1 MQKGRTMRVCFFED
15 RGVATLEPLTL
26 TRPAFELLCGQ
37 TSLGGKQCRFF
48 APREVGALVRPE
60 LADLYRAAHPDT
72 PVNDLPWLRAG
83 PTVLV
88 NARWLPPPGP
98 AADLAGP
105 CVAMAGDEV
114 AYAVLG
120 PDRLTYCSPHT
131 LDDCLETWKG
141 TLPHAEAGGRLL
153 RYPWELVHANAEQ
166 LRLDFRHAAAGRRR
180 ELPSDLAVVGPAD
193 RLLLDP
199 TAEVDP
205 MVVADTRRG
214 PVVIEREAVVTAFSR
229 LEGPCYVGPQTH
241 VLGAKVRGGTT
252 LGPACRIGGEVEAS
266 IVHGHSN
273 KYHDG
278 FLGHSYVGEWVNLGA
293 GTSNSDLRND
303 YGEVTVVV
311 GGRPVATGMSKVGCF
326 VGDHTK
332 TGLGTLLNT
341 GTSVGVF
348 CNLLPSGGLLPKYVP
363 SFCSWWNGTLAEQ
376 ADLRGLLR
384 TAAEV
389 MRRRGGVFGEVH
401 AALFRALF
409 EQAAPERRRVLRDA
423 EQRRLRRS
431 A

>member
-1 MQKGRTMRVCFFED
+1 MRVCFFED
-15 RGVATLEPLTL
+15 RGVTTLEPLTL

-37 TSLGGKQCRFF
+37 TSLAAKHCRFF
-48 APREVGALVRPE
+48 APCEVGALVRPY
-60 LADLYRAAHPDT
+60 LADLYRVGHPDT

-98 AADLAGP
+98 VADLPGP
-105 CVAMAGDEV
+105 SVALVDDEV

-120 PDRLTYCSPHT
+120 PHQLTYCSANT

-141 TLPHAEAGGRLL
+141 TLPHHPAGGRLL
-153 RYPWELVHANAEQ
+153 RYPWELVDANAEQ
-166 LRLDFRHAAAGRRR
+166 LRVDFGRPAPGRKPPLPAGI
-180 ELPSDLAVVGPAD
+180 AVVGPPE
-193 RLLLDP
+193 RLRVDP
-199 TAEVDP
+199 TADVDP
-205 MVVADTRRG
+205 MVVADTRHG
-214 PVVIEREAVVTAFSR
+214 PVVIDAEAGVTAFSR

-252 LGPACRIGGEVEAS
+252 LGPGCRIGGEVEAS

-311 GGRPVATGMSKVGCF
+311 AGRPVATGLRKVGCF
-326 VGDHTK
+326 LGDHTK
-332 TGLGTLLNT
+332 TGLGALLNT

-363 SFCSWWNGTLAEQ
+363 SFCSWWNGALAEQ
-376 ADLRGLLR
+376 PDLPGLLR

-389 MRRRGGVFGEVH
+389 MRRRGEGFGEVQ
-401 AALFRALF
+401 AGLFRTLF
-409 EQAAPERRRVLRDA
+409 DQAAPERRRALREA